1 MISALIAC
9 RDPLLTGAAEKLVQE
24 KGYRLVE
31 RTDKES
37 AVIQAI
43 LGLTP
48 DLVICQDLKHLTCR
62 ELMEA
67 TSGYAPNTYFLI
79 CDIPRDF
86 NALYQL
92 MRSGAGG
99 VIPSPWSE
107 PELEQAVNSFE
118 TRFYAR
124 QSFGTSHGNRLRR
137 VLDKKFFED
146 TIVTHNGDAILND
159 FSAIDYEYDISFTD
173 GWFQPLYLLIDPRPR
188 EIMQPDGFLPVLE
201 MEELVKT
208 FFRTK
213 CHTVVCYVQ
222 DCGLSVILN
231 TSSPIENCRQ
241 LTRQFLAL
249 CSRQLSWF
257 REQNTISIGIGLS
270 SNEAKDI
277 PVLVETAKF
286 AGWMRLSEGKGRIL
300 DYADYYSSPHSKRD
314 YLPKESAD
322 ALRQAVADVS
332 STALSAEIRRTLRQ
346 LENAGAYISAAIS
359 INDILIEAFN
369 THAKNTVVEN
379 SKYLRLAKN
388 MPPMVEKFDSLEQ
401 IEHAIIE
408 WALECLSL
416 LQEHNSDQKTPVIH
430 DAIQYIHANYKQ
442 QLKLESVASHVHLT
456 PAYFCMKFHQET
468 GKTFVEYITELRLE
482 QAKTMLR
489 YSNKR
494 IHEIAVEVGFA
505 DSRHFSRTFRRY
517 CGLRPTEY
525 RESKP
530 QF

>member
-1 MISALIAC
+1 MISVIIAC
-9 RDPLLTGAAEKLVQE
+9 RDPLLIKAAETLIQE

-48 DLVICQDLKHLTCR
+48 DLVICQDLKHLSCQ
-62 ELMEA
+62 ELMAA

-79 CDIPRDF
+79 CDVPREFDPLF
-86 NALYQL
+86 QL

-99 VIPSPWSE
+99 VIPAPWSE
-107 PELEQAVNSFE
+107 LELEQAVNLFE
-118 TRFYAR
+118 TRFNAR
-124 QSFGTSHGNRLRR
+124 KSFGASHGNRLRR

-146 TIVTHNGDAILND
+146 TIVTHNGDAILDD
-159 FSAIDYEYDISFTD
+159 FGAIDYEYDISFTD
-173 GWFQPLYLLIDPRPR
+173 GWFQTLYLLIDPRPR

-208 FFRTK
+208 FFRPK
-213 CHTVVCYVQ
+213 CHAVVCYVQ

-231 TSSPIENCRQ
+231 TSAPIENCRQ
-241 LTRQFLAL
+241 LTRQFLSL
-249 CSRQLSWF
+249 CSQQLSWF

-270 SNEAKDI
+270 SRAAKDI
-277 PVLVETAKF
+277 PILVETAKF
-286 AGWMRLSEGKGRIL
+286 AGWMRFSEGKGRIL
-300 DYADYYSSPHSKRD
+300 CYADYYSSPRSKRD
-314 YLPKESAD
+314 YLPKEAAD
-322 ALRQAVADVS
+322 ALRQAVADGAPA
-332 STALSAEIRRTLRQ
+332 TLSAEIRNALRQ
-346 LENAGAYISAAIS
+346 SENAGAYISSAIS
-359 INDILIEAFN
+359 INDIMIEAFN
-369 THAKNTVVEN
+369 AHAKNAVVEN

-401 IEHAIIE
+401 IEHAMIE

-416 LQEHNSDQKTPVIH
+416 LQEHNSEQKTPVIH

-442 QLKLESVASHVHLT
+442 QLKLEAVASHVHLT

-468 GKTFVEYITELRLE
+468 GKTFVEYLTELRLE

-525 RESKP
+525 RENHGPS
-530 QF
+530 